1 MRLAGIRAAL
11 LAAVALLSPAAAT
24 AQAVPIAL
32 APGEVL
38 LQVQA
43 TGEHRAR
50 PDVMTI
56 TAGVVTTGRT
66 AGEALSANSA
76 LAGRLIEAVRQAGV
90 EPRDVRTAEL
100 SVDPRFE
107 ERGRG
112 GGEDQAPRIT
122 GYTAANRVEL
132 RLRDL
137 ARASAVVEALFQA
150 GANSVRGPD
159 FSLSDPKPAEREA
172 RRAAIAAAK
181 EEADTYASALG
192 MRVARVLRVGE
203 RGAFETGDGYG
214 IMVTGSKVGR
224 TPLEPGELATRIDVL
239 IDYALVLR

>member
-1 MRLAGIRAAL
+1 VRLAGIRPAL
-11 LAAVALLSPAAAT
+11 LAAAALFAAPAAQ
-24 AQAVPIAL
+24 AQTVPIAL

-76 LAGRLIEAVRQAGV
+76 LAGRLIDAVRRAGV

-107 ERGRG
+107 DRGRD
-112 GGEDQAPRIT
+112 GEERAPRIT
-122 GYTAANRVEL
+122 GYTATNRVEL
-132 RLRDL
+132 RLREL
-137 ARASAVVEALFQA
+137 AKAPDVIGALFQA
-150 GANSVRGPD
+150 GANSVRGPS
-159 FSLSDPKPAEREA
+159 FSLADPKPAEREA
-172 RRAAIAAAK
+172 RRAAVAAAK
-181 EEADTYASALG
+181 EEADTYAEALG
-192 MRVARVLRVGE
+192 MRVARVLRASE
-203 RGAFETGDGYG
+203 RGTFEQARGEE
-214 IMVTGSKVGR
+214 IVVTGSRIAR
-224 TPLEPGELATRIDVL
+224 TPVEPGELATQIEIS
-239 IDYALVLR
+239 IDYALVPR